1 MPPGEIGERRP
12 DVVGKHY
19 QRDALAAVLR
29 VIGIG
34 AEKRCAMDQPSN
46 VLVAR
51 HGRGD
56 DQVKA
61 ARRPG
66 YASEHRF
73 EALHGTPVRV
83 GETFRVR

>member
-1 MPPGEIGERRP
+1 M
-12 DVVGKHY
+12 
-19 QRDALAAVLR
+19 VLR
-29 VIGIG
+29 VVGIG
-34 AEKRCAMDQPSN
+34 AEKCRAVDQPSN

-51 HGRGD
+51 CGRGD
-56 DQVKA
+56 DQIKPT
-61 ARRPG
+61 RRPG